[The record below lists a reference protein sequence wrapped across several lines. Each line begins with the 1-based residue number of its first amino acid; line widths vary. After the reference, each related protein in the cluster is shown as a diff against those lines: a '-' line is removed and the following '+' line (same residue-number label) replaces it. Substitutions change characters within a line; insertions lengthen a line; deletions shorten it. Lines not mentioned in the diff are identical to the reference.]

1 MAKIAAI
8 RIRGSIGL
16 DAGKLKTFELLGL
29 KAVHNCIVVEDTPQN
44 KGMIKKVEGYV
55 TFGEIDEETFVKLVS
70 SRAAVSE
77 DRLKELKAKSLEE
90 LAKAV
95 YSGKSDFKIQK
106 TFKLHAP
113 TGGWGRAGI
122 KKAIKQGGA
131 LGYRGADINAL
142 IARML

>member
-106 TFKLHAP
+106 DIQAP
-113 TGGWGRAGI
+113 CAHGRLGPCRHKEGNKAGRRPWL
-122 KKAIKQGGA
+122 QGS
-131 LGYRGADINAL
+131 
-142 IARML
+142 